1 MIVCCRVSSLLHPAL
16 QTLLRPVQ
24 LWWKF
29 IAHRGYRGRIIKV
42 TPTEVRVELEA
53 QQRSVGVPRDAI
65 PPEHGGA
72 PLPREPPR
80 FGAAPSTPA
89 HLGMATPSHP
99 WVRPFIFYKIGS
111 PSPEW
116 LYLTPKTKSYR
127 VKSHLGMATPSH
139 ACGCPFIFYTTGS
152 SKYEK

>member
-1 MIVCCRVSSLLHPAL
+1 MHDLASFTPVRLGLDRLSGAAFPLSYTLHCN
-16 QTLLRPVQ
+16 LRYDLYSYDGSVM
-24 LWWKF
+24 
-29 IAHRGYRGRIIKV
+29 AHRGYRGRIIKV

-99 WVRPFIFYKIGS
+99 WVN
-111 PSPEW
+111 
-116 LYLTPKTKSYR
+116 
-127 VKSHLGMATPSH
+127 
-139 ACGCPFIFYTTGS
+139 PFIFYTLGFTHL
-152 SKYEK
+152 